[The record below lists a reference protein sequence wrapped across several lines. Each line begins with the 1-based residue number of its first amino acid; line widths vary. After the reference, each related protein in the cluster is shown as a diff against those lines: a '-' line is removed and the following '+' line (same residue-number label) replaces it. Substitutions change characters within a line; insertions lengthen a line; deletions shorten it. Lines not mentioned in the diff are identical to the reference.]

1 MVSKCL
7 IFSRSRFPLAWFVE
21 GARSLVRGDG
31 GRAPGRLSL
40 TDQRAENA
48 RVVGD
53 RRCMRLQLKRGITAL
68 FIDKVT
74 EPP

>member
-21 GARSLVRGDG
+21 GARSLVRGEG
-31 GRAPGRLSL
+31 GRAPGRRSHHRSAGRKRSRGAALHAAA
-40 TDQRAENA
+40 TET
-48 RVVGD
+48 GD
-53 RRCMRLQLKRGITAL
+53 NRPL

>member
-48 RVVGD
+48 PVVGD
-53 RRCMRLQLKRGITAL
+53 RRCTAATETGDNRPL